1 MGVDDG
7 WGAARRPTR
16 WRVVVRRA
24 ARACGPTGVPGAVGP
39 GRPRDRH
46 TRASLGVVDLEA
58 RPGPAAAH
66 GRRSLALRTLRHPPC
81 LWGRAAPWAAARPLA
96 VRAASLR
103 LGASFQRPAR
113 PRRRLIDF
121 ARNSPAT
128 CSNIEFASL
137 ELQRFWDISKNDHDK
152 LRAKFGWR
160 WCCCC
165 PWAPQP
171 GPAAPPAPSTPVGP
185 ACLKP
190 ASPLLAGICVGLK
203 PPSPLRVR
211 NGCF

>member
-1 MGVDDG
+1 MMTGGVPRGAPPVGVWCWRPMGV
-7 WGAARRPTR
+7 W
-16 WRVVVRRA
+16 
-24 ARACGPTGVPGAVGP
+24 CCVGP
-39 GRPRDRH
+39 GCLVCPWAAARPRDRH

-66 GRRSLALRTLRHPPC
+66 RHRGLALRSLRHPPC

-152 LRAKFGWR
+152 LRATFLGVVTAVTRRSLWR
-160 WCCCC
+160 PSHWCGLLCCCVC
-165 PWAPQP
+165 
-171 GPAAPPAPSTPVGP
+171 
-185 ACLKP
+185 
-190 ASPLLAGICVGLK
+190 
-203 PPSPLRVR
+203 
-211 NGCF
+211 